1 MAKDNKKLVQAITS
15 QEENFAQWYTDIC
28 VKAELVEYSSVKGFI
43 ILRPYGQAIW
53 ELIQKDLDARFK
65 ATGHENVAM
74 PVLIPESLLQKE
86 GELVNGFAPE
96 VAWVTMGGSDK
107 LEERLAVRPTS
118 ETMFCDHWSRVLH
131 SYRELPMKYNQWCSV
146 VRWEKT
152 TRPFLRSRE
161 FLWQEGHT
169 IHATAEEAIQETE
182 RMLNVYADF
191 CEKCLAM
198 PVVKGRK
205 TESDKFAGA
214 VSTYAIE
221 ALMHD
226 GKALQAGTSHY
237 FGDGFAK
244 AFGIQ
249 FAGKDNKLAY
259 PHQTSWGMTT
269 RLIGAIIMTHGDDSG
284 LVLPPAVAP
293 VQAVI
298 VPIAQHKEGVLDKAN
313 ELYQAL
319 AAKGIRVKLDDSDNS
334 PGWKFAQ
341 YEMKGIPVRIEIGPK
356 DIESG
361 QCVVAARFNGEKQ
374 TVALDENYAALC
386 DTVTDLL
393 ENVIPQGMFQKALE
407 NRKNKTYVCQTMD
420 EITQALEEK
429 GDGFIEAMWC
439 GDEAC
444 EDKVKEV
451 TGVGSRCIPL
461 NQQHISDKCV
471 CCGKPAKHMVLW
483 GKAY

>member
-1 MAKDNKKLVQAITS
+1 
-15 QEENFAQWYTDIC
+15 
-28 VKAELVEYSSVKGFI
+28 
-43 ILRPYGQAIW
+43 
-53 ELIQKDLDARFK
+53 
-65 ATGHENVAM
+65 
-74 PVLIPESLLQKE
+74 
-86 GELVNGFAPE
+86 
-96 VAWVTMGGSDK
+96 
-107 LEERLAVRPTS
+107 
-118 ETMFCDHWSRVLH
+118 
-131 SYRELPMKYNQWCSV
+131 
-146 VRWEKT
+146 
-152 TRPFLRSRE
+152 
-161 FLWQEGHT
+161 
-169 IHATAEEAIQETE
+169 
-182 RMLNVYADF
+182 
-191 CEKCLAM
+191 
-198 PVVKGRK
+198 
-205 TESDKFAGA
+205 
-214 VSTYAIE
+214 
-221 ALMHD
+221 
-226 GKALQAGTSHY
+226 
-237 FGDGFAK
+237 
-244 AFGIQ
+244 
-249 FAGKDNKLAY
+249 
-259 PHQTSWGMTT
+259 MTT

-420 EITQALEEK
+420 EIIQALEEK
-429 GDGFIEAMWC
+429 GDGFVEAMWC